1 VNKKS
6 SKMWFYCVQGAKI
19 AIYFETTKEMGRFLH
34 LKPVLIILEL

>member
-1 VNKKS
+1 
-6 SKMWFYCVQGAKI
+6 MWFYCVQGAAKI